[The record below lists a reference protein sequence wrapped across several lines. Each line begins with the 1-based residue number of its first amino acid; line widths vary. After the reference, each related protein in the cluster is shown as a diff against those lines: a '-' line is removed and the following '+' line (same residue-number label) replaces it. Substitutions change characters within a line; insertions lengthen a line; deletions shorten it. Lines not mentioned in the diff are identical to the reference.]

1 MQREAHVNRNDP
13 QKALSRDDQE
23 AVERRASV
31 SLETPTNVTRSTQD
45 LTVGGSEKDPDSHRE
60 ASTEDLSSAPAET
73 NTPQPQPPEGGDG
86 LSSTEQAVVR
96 QERGLGSGDE
106 SPV

>member
-1 MQREAHVNRNDP
+1 VNRNDP
-13 QKALSRDDQE
+13 QKALSRDDRE

-60 ASTEDLSSAPAET
+60 ASTEDLHSAPAEK
-73 NTPQPQPPEGGDG
+73 NTPQPPLEPPEAGEG
-86 LSSTEQAVVR
+86 LSTTEQAVVR